1 MKKLF
6 LALFLGVLSFSCS
19 SDDSSGT
26 SLSNTPEA
34 KAEFD
39 NSNFGIYK
47 GIFVGSSGNIL
58 ININNEG
65 EVFAELV
72 IDGNSSTYTTTETV
86 TENTSINDLTFTNGS
101 STFDFYVSST
111 GDFAEVYNIDISGHP
126 NASIYVIKEL
136 SDALVECFQ
145 GTYNGDDSGVF
156 NFIISEEEINGLAK
170 SNESS
175 ESIELVGI
183 VSNNTITGGFEG
195 GSFSGSRSGNNL
207 SGSWENSFS
216 ENGNWTG
223 KRKL

>member
-1 MKKLF
+1 
-6 LALFLGVLSFSCS
+6 
-19 SDDSSGT
+19 
-26 SLSNTPEA
+26 
-34 KAEFD
+34 
-39 NSNFGIYK
+39 
-47 GIFVGSSGNIL
+47 
-58 ININNEG
+58 
-65 EVFAELV
+65 
-72 IDGNSSTYTTTETV
+72 
-86 TENTSINDLTFTNGS
+86 
-101 STFDFYVSST
+101 
-111 GDFAEVYNIDISGHP
+111 
-126 NASIYVIKEL
+126 L